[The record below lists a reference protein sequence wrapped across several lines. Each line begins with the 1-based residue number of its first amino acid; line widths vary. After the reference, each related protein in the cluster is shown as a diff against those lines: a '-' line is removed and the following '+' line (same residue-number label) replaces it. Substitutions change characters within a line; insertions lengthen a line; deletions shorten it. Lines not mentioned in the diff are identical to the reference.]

1 MGGGTF
7 KKYQFPG
14 TSAADE
20 QDPPRVCD
28 LEFIGHGGRGRGRVE
43 KSRVWGRA
51 RGGDAR
57 SRVRVRANQN
67 PSDIW

>member
-7 KKYQFPG
+7 KEYQFPG

-28 LEFIGHGGRGRGRVE
+28 LEFIGHGGRGRVE

-57 SRVRVRANQN
+57 SRVRVRYQQN